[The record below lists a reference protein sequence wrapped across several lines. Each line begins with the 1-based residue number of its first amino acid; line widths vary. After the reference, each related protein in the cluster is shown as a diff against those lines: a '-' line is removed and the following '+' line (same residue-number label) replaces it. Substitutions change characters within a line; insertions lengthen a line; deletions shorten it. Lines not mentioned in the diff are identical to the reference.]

1 MLGSRSFFFSFLGER
16 INDGGKKHIFF
27 GSIRKCSSA
36 IGNRK
41 GKEEK
46 TVSALQMFPRFIKD
60 ATLRL
65 FSFLFRH
72 ARRETKQDQQNKKIP
87 KIFLK
92 KKM

>member
-1 MLGSRSFFFSFLGER
+1 M
-16 INDGGKKHIFF
+16 GGRNIFF

-92 KKM
+92 KKNVEYPIRIFT